1 MHLEVNS
8 DVTLAEDEPNL
19 KKNILAA
26 KVINWPQNMS
36 TKVRSLITAC
46 FDLDATKRIKI
57 DEIETHP
64 WMVKYKDLI

>member
-1 MHLEVNS
+1 MHLEVIS
-8 DVTLAEDEPNL
+8 SLTIAEDEPNL

-26 KVINWPQNMS
+26 KVINWPQTMS
-36 TKVRSLITAC
+36 SKVRSLISAC
-46 FDLDATKRIKI
+46 FDLEAPKRIKI

>member
-1 MHLEVNS
+1 MRLEVNLS
-8 DVTLAEDEPNL
+8 VILAEDEPNL

-26 KVINWPQNMS
+26 KVINWPSTMS

-46 FDLDATKRIKI
+46 FDLDASKRIKI